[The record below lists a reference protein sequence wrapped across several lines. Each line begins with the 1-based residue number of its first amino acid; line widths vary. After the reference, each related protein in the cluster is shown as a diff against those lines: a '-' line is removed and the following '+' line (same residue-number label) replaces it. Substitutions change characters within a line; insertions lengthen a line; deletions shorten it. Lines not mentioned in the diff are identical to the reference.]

1 MEKACGNT
9 PIVVGCFYAKHII
22 LGRLF
27 ERMHPSSGVWDVQG
41 FYVLCRLHSIV
52 TVLPL
57 AECFN
62 LFLSQLPTYSK
73 CVLDALKVI
82 KLMTYIRI

>member
-1 MEKACGNT
+1 MEKANGNT
-9 PIVVGCFYAKHII
+9 PIVVGCLYAKHIV

-27 ERMHPSSGVWDVQG
+27 ERMHPSSGVWDVQV

-52 TVLPL
+52 TVLLL
-57 AECFN
+57 AECFK
-62 LFLSQLPTYSK
+62 LFLSQLPK
-73 CVLDALKVI
+73 CDLDALKVI